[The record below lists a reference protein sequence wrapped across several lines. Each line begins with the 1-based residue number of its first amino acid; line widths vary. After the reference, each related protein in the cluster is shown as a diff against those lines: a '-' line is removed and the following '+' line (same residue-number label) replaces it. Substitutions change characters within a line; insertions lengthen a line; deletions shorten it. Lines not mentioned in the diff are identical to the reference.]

1 MAMADWLA
9 NFGGQIAA
17 LVAACLW
24 AAATVVYDRVGQE
37 IAPLELNLVKGLLAL
52 LPLGATLLL
61 VGDSLAGIEPLALGL
76 LLLSG
81 AIGIG
86 LGDTAYFQTLKYVGP
101 RRALLLGMLGPP
113 LSALLALVLMGEVL
127 TLSAWLGI
135 LITVLGVAW
144 VVTERIP
151 ESPGR
156 PSDLGKGVLFGLAG
170 ALMWAG
176 AAVLS
181 HAALVETAISPLWSA
196 VLRMA
201 AGLVVLAVWLALL
214 RQPLGR
220 WLGGERRGLLWGR
233 LLFAVLVGTFL
244 ALWLQQVSL
253 KLIPAGVAMTL
264 LSTGPLFVLPLAAL
278 SGERISFRAV
288 VGVLVAL
295 VGIALLFGLL

>member
-1 MAMADWLA
+1 MAMADWLG

-24 AAATVVYDRVGQE
+24 AAATVVYDRLGEE
-37 IAPLELNLVKGLLAL
+37 IAPLELNLVKGLLVL
-52 LPLGATLLL
+52 IPLAVTLLL
-61 VGDSLAGIEPLALGL
+61 VGDSLVGIEPLALGL

-81 AIGIG
+81 VIGIG

-113 LSALLALVLMGEVL
+113 LSALLALILMGEVL
-127 TLSAWLGI
+127 ALSAWLGI

-156 PSDLGKGVLFGLAG
+156 SSDLGKGVLFGLAG
-170 ALMWAG
+170 ALTWAG
-176 AAVLS
+176 AAVLA
-181 HAALVETAISPLWSA
+181 HAALVRTEISPLWSA
-196 VLRMA
+196 MLRMV
-201 AGLVVLAVWLALL
+201 AGTVVLALWLALL

-220 WLGGERRGLLWGR
+220 WLGGKPRGRLWGR

-278 SGERISFRAV
+278 TGERISLRAV
-288 VGVLVAL
+288 LGVLVAL
-295 VGIALLFGLL
+295 AGIGLLFGLV